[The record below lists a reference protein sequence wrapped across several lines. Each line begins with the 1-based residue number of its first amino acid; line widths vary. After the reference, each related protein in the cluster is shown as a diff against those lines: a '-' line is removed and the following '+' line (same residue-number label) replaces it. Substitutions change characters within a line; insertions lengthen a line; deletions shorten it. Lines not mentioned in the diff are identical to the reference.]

1 MNIAPAE
8 YEVLA
13 PWRAA
18 WPQALAAWSRFTRL
32 QEPRLCASHVE
43 AAEEGLSGSFAM
55 IRLADQRVVIDLPEV
70 QRLGLQDYALK
81 YWRTKSA
88 TTCSRRP
95 PPATTR
101 GCWRA
106 FAVPCRRWKRRRRWS
121 PTSTPTC

>member
-70 QRLGLQDYALK
+70 QRLGLQDYALEIL
-81 YWRTKSA
+81 A
-88 TTCSRRP
+88 HEIAHHVLA
-95 PPATTR
+95 PATASDHAR
-101 GCWRA
+101 LLARIRRA
-106 FAVPCRRWKRRRRWS
+106 L
-121 PTSTPTC
+121 PTLEEQEPMVS

>member
-43 AAEEGLSGSFAM
+43 AAEEEFT
-55 IRLADQRVVIDLPEV
+55 DEPEM
-70 QRLGLQDYALK
+70 LG
-81 YWRTKSA
+81 
-88 TTCSRRP
+88 SRR
-95 PPATTR
+95 
-101 GCWRA
+101 
-106 FAVPCRRWKRRRRWS
+106 FA
-121 PTSTPTC
+121 